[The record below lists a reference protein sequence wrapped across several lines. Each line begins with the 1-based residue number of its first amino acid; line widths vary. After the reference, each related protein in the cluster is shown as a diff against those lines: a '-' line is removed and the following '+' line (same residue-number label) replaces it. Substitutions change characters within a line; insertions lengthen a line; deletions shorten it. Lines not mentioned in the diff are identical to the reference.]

1 MKLMAR
7 QASSSA
13 QRLEQ
18 SAAFGVGVPNS
29 FSSRPS
35 RLVPSSSGIFEAF
48 AELVAEDCV
57 RLSWQ
62 AD

>member
-1 MKLMAR
+1 
-7 QASSSA
+7 
-13 QRLEQ
+13 
-18 SAAFGVGVPNS
+18 VPNS

-35 RLVPSSSGIFEAF
+35 RLVPSSSGPIFEAF

>member
-1 MKLMAR
+1 
-7 QASSSA
+7 
-13 QRLEQ
+13 
-18 SAAFGVGVPNS
+18 VPNS